1 MRWLQIA
8 RKDFDDARRER
19 QLYYLI
25 GVFGLVAAGAG
36 YFLGSNSANAG
47 TEALPFALLSVFGLL
62 VPIAALTISQGN
74 IVGKRATG
82 ELSVLL
88 SLPFSRRGIVV
99 GSYLGRLAVSTVSLA
114 VAFVVATLI
123 ATAMGAPL
131 DAVLLGE
138 VFLLVWVIAV
148 VFTAIALG
156 LSALTRSTA
165 LAAGGSFGVF
175 LLFVLQLWSAIPV
188 GLRYLFN
195 GLSLPSGPQPEWAAA
210 FIQLSPFAALR
221 NLANPVSP
229 EILGAFPLAPGSVGE
244 SVPWYQEPLFAAVVV
259 LAWILV
265 PLVAGYLRFQ
275 RNDL

>member
-19 QLYYLI
+19 QLYFLLGLF
-25 GVFGLVAAGAG
+25 GVIAAGVG
-36 YFLGSNSANAG
+36 YFLGSNSADAP
-47 TEALPFALLSVFGLL
+47 TEALPFALLSVFGIL
-62 VPIAALTISQGN
+62 VPIAALTITQGN

-88 SLPFSRRGIVV
+88 SLPFSRRAIVLGGYV
-99 GSYLGRLAVSTVSLA
+99 GRLAVSTVALA
-114 VAFVVATLI
+114 AAFVVATLL
-123 ATAMGAPL
+123 ATVMGAPL
-131 DAVLLGE
+131 DAILLGE
-138 VFLLVWVIAV
+138 VFLLIWAIAV

-156 LSALTRSTA
+156 LSALTRSTT

-175 LLFVLQLWSAIPV
+175 LLFVLQLWRVIPV

-195 GLSLPSGPQPEWAAA
+195 GLSMPSGSRPEWAAA
-210 FIQLSPFAALR
+210 FVQVSPFAALR
-221 NLANPVSP
+221 NLANPLSP
-229 EILGAFPLAPGSVGE
+229 EVLGAFPLSPGSVGE
-244 SVPWYQEPLFAAVVV
+244 SVPWYQEPLFAGIVV

-265 PLVAGYLRFQ
+265 PLVVGYLRFQ